1 MGSAD
6 AMANLTEA
14 PAAAR
19 AADGHLQTVE
29 GDGFL
34 LLARAADEAAQSR
47 PSRKT
52 RQDYAGIYNRLI
64 AWLAE
69 GLGRAPYVEDLTIE
83 RLLAW
88 RNYREGTGG
97 RSGKG
102 LAPASMRVEVAAVR
116 VLLRQLGLEALAE
129 RLSAEGHQP
138 APPETITPEDYD
150 RLLRMPDR
158 RTRIGVRDYAVLRV
172 LGEVGLRSAELRS
185 LRVCHVERARSDS
198 PYRRLRVVRGKG
210 GRGRVVP
217 LTPGADQALDA
228 WLARHPAARTVGGGR
243 RLPPEDAP
251 LFCTFGRLGRDPG
264 RVLSAAALNGLVTL
278 HAERAG
284 IAAHLR
290 HPHVLR
296 RYWATRHASIG
307 TPIHRLRALGGW
319 GSMRTLVDFYLAAGD
334 PELDGDVERFAGDA
348 AARARER
355 RSG

>member
-6 AMANLTEA
+6 AMIDLTEA

-19 AADGHLQTVE
+19 SADVHVAPVVGDGH
-29 GDGFL
+29 L

-52 RQDYAGIYNRLI
+52 RKDYAGIYNRLI
-64 AWLAE
+64 TWLAK

-97 RSGKG
+97 RSGEG

-116 VLLRQLGLEALAE
+116 VLLRHLGLDEFAA

-138 APPETITPEDYD
+138 APPETITPEEYD

-158 RTRIGVRDYAVLRV
+158 RTRIGIRDYAILRV
-172 LGEVGLRSAELRS
+172 LGEAGLRSAELRG
-185 LRVCHVERARSDS
+185 LRVRHLERARSDS
-198 PYRRLRVVRGKG
+198 PCRRLRVVRGKG
-210 GRGRVVP
+210 GRGRVVD
-217 LTPGADQALDA
+217 LTASADDAVEA
-228 WLARHPAARTVGGGR
+228 WLARHPVARPIGGGR
-243 RLPPEDAP
+243 RLPPDGAP
-251 LFCTFGRLGRDPG
+251 LFCTLGRLGRDPG
-264 RVLSAAALNGLVTL
+264 RSLSAAALNGLVSL
-278 HAERAG
+278 HANRAG

-296 RYWATRHASIG
+296 AYWATRHAELG
-307 TPIHRLRALGGW
+307 TPLHHLMRLGGW
-319 GSMRTLVDFYLAAGD
+319 QSLRTLEAYLQVNEQDLLEDVD
-334 PELDGDVERFAGDA
+334 RFAAAA